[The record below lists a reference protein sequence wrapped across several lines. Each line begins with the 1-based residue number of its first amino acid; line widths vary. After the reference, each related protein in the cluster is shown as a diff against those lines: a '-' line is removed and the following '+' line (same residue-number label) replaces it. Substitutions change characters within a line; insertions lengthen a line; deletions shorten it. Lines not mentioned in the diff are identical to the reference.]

1 MKEEFKRFCEKVK
14 RPYIKLK
21 KKVKSTPTYA
31 KIERI
36 GNKVANCILKALLA
50 FFSVLAPVLTFL
62 CIKTPDFDETGENE
76 IR

>member
-31 KIERI
+31 KFERI
-36 GNKVANCILKALLA
+36 RDKVAKCILEALLA
-50 FFSVLAPVLTFL
+50 FFSVLGPVLTFI
-62 CIKTPDFDETGENE
+62 CTKTPNSDETSKNE
-76 IR
+76 TS